1 MIQVGLTGGIGAGKS
16 TVARLLAARGA
27 RVVDADR
34 LAREAVAPGSPGLAE
49 VVAAFGP
56 TVLAPDGTLD
66 RARLAATVFADPR
79 ARRRLDAIVH
89 PRVGAATAQLLASL
103 PPDAVVVHDV
113 PLLVENDLAGRYDLV
128 VVVDAP
134 VEVQEARLVE
144 QRGMAP
150 ADARARIAAQ
160 ASREQRRRVA
170 DVVLDN
176 TGSLADLADQV
187 DRLWQRIERLRVGG

>member
-27 RVVDADR
+27 HVVDADR

-49 VVAAFGP
+49 VVVAFGP
-56 TVLAPDGTLD
+56 AVLAPDGTLD
-66 RARLAATVFADPR
+66 RARLAATVFADPQ

-89 PRVGAATAQLLASL
+89 PRVGAATARLLASL

-113 PLLVENDLAGRYDLV
+113 PLLVENDLADRYDLV

-134 VEVQEARLVE
+134 VEVQEARLVG
-144 QRGMAP
+144 QRGMTP

-176 TGSLADLADQV
+176 TGSLADLAGQV
-187 DRLWQRIERLRVGG
+187 DRLWQRIERLRTGG